1 MDDASELTQF
11 LKCDIELNFT
21 GPTTAVINKWAA
33 DTLRKLADRI
43 ENDEFND
50 GSHPVTDNVGKPVG
64 EVYIDYS
71 EGTDA

>member
-11 LKCDIELNFT
+11 LKCDVELNFT

-43 ENDEFND
+43 ENDEFDD
-50 GSHPVTDNVGKPVG
+50 GFHTVTDNVGKPVG
-64 EVYIDYS
+64 ELYVDYS
-71 EGTDA
+71 EGIDA